1 MFDALMRRALD
12 PSLNA
17 AGQSLA
23 RRGVR
28 ANQVTLVGFLLG
40 ALAAVLISTGVS
52 GWVALI
58 PLLAS
63 RVADGLDGAVA
74 RASKITDFGGYLDI
88 VCDFIFY
95 GLIPFAFVLRD
106 PMANAVAGAFLLT
119 SFYANG
125 ASFLSFAILAA
136 KRGMK
141 TDTRGVKSLY
151 FTAGILE
158 GTETIVFLA
167 AICIWP
173 NGFSWLAWVFG
184 SLCFMTAASRM
195 ILASRVFA
203 EEQH

>member
-12 PSLNA
+12 PSLNI

-40 ALAAVLISTGVS
+40 ALAAVLISSGAS
-52 GWVALI
+52 GWIALI

-106 PMANAVAGAFLLT
+106 PTVNAVAGAFLLA

-141 TDTRGVKSLY
+141 TDTRGAKSLY

-158 GTETIVFLA
+158 GTETIMFFA
-167 AICIWP
+167 IICIWP
-173 NGFSWLAWVFG
+173 NGFSWLAWGFG
-184 SLCFMTAASRM
+184 SLCFVTAASRM

-203 EEQH
+203 EERH